1 MDDFGLEGRKRR
13 LLYRSTHR
21 GCKETDIL
29 LGAFAQRYLAL
40 LDEEELVQ
48 YEKIVELDDELLYS
62 YIVGRRPVPDSID
75 KALVSRISACASGK

>member
-1 MDDFGLEGRKRR
+1 MGEFGLEGRKRR

-29 LGAFAQRYLAL
+29 LGAFAREYLAL
-40 LDEEELVQ
+40 LDEEELAQ

-62 YIVGRRPVPDSID
+62 YIVGRREVPSSID
-75 KALVSRISACASGK
+75 KALVSRIANCVSGK